1 MEWVRKQDINPL
13 TVRHYRRAMT
23 VTLFGNLLLAS
34 VKIIVAYLSGS
45 VAVYADA
52 ANSVSDVIYSVAM
65 VWGLRMSFQPADRS
79 HPQGHSRFEPMVG
92 MLVTLSMTVAGFEA
106 AKAAIT
112 RFISGGI
119 AISPG
124 LPSLILVGSA
134 IIKLLMFFFIRNY
147 ARLLKKP
154 DFECCLKR

>member
-1 MEWVRKQDINPL
+1 MEWVRKQDINPQ
-13 TVRHYRRAMT
+13 TIQHYRKAMT
-23 VTLFGNLLLAS
+23 VTLLGNLLLAF
-34 VKIIVAYLSGS
+34 VKILVAYLSGS

-52 ANSVSDVIYSVAM
+52 ANSISDVIYSVAM

-92 MLVTLSMTVAGFEA
+92 MLVTLSMAVAGFEA

-119 AISPG
+119 AIDPG
-124 LPSLILVGSA
+124 LPSLVLIGSA
-134 IIKLLMFFFIRNY
+134 LNKIIDVFLHQKLCQIIKK
-147 ARLLKKP
+147 ARH
-154 DFECCLKR
+154 